1 MILRNMIF
9 PLLACKFHD
18 SRIVACNGTP
28 MTDNCYVNAGGYLYQ
43 MPDTSIAYDENNTQ
57 VPYGQYQGN
66 LRAIVLGSG
75 STPATIEDYKMENY
89 ITPAQLTRS
98 NESISLP
105 DGTFKVVI
113 TLTVTNNN
121 AEPITVSEVGTYMQG
136 YTTGYPAI
144 LLTRTVL
151 DNPVVLNQ
159 GDSKT
164 FTVEVDYQKFID
176 NISVSI

>member
-1 MILRNMIF
+1 MILRNMILT
-9 PLLACKFHD
+9 LLGCKFHD
-18 SRIVACNGTP
+18 SRIVACNGKP
-28 MTDNCYVNAGGYLYQ
+28 MTNNCYVDTNDYLYQ
-43 MPDTSIAYDENNTQ
+43 MPNTSVAYNENNTQ
-57 VPYGQYQGN
+57 VPYDRYLGY

-75 STPATIEDYKMENY
+75 STPATIEDYKMGNY

-105 DGTFKVVI
+105 EGTFKVVI

-121 AEPITVSEVGTYMQG
+121 AEPITVSEVGTYMQAMS
-136 YTTGYPAI
+136 TGYPAM

-164 FTVEVDYQKFID
+164 FTVETDYLKFID
-176 NISVSI
+176 NINVS